1 MNFKL
6 LNPPVMKASLTFLL
20 SFVVCF
26 NSFAQCQFP
35 AQYSGNTGSNM
46 TTMLTPDFIASL
58 NIENENA
65 YLVAFSSSGIV
76 VGSSAL
82 YGLTQTT
89 ISIWGDDTQT
99 SEIDGA
105 YANENISF
113 QLVSGEVIYDVVM
126 PNAVTYTANGLNIQP
141 SAAQISVNCLYGCT
155 APWAENYNATAT
167 DDDGSCYLNG
177 CMDMNA
183 CNYSEYAT
191 IDDGSCTLPGCTD
204 NTFTEYYHQG
214 YIAGCDDGSCFKA
227 TADLGIDA
235 AFFMAPENTGTNMT
249 LGFNLN
255 NNTGLEGSV
264 IGAFTDLN
272 NDGIIE
278 ECVGL
283 SDFQNNFF
291 SMALW
296 GDDSTT
302 PEIEGLTANQT
313 DVIFAVLNSSGN
325 VMAFNAEPGFS
336 GFVSN
341 GLSVFVNLDFNV
353 TIYGCMDSS
362 FCNYN
367 EDAEEED
374 GSCAGS
380 PGCTNNDYVEYD
392 ENASCYLEGACVITW
407 QNAYINETEISAG
420 LQASLDATV
429 LAATQAAQVAQD
441 ELDAAQAAADQAAND
456 AESVLNATVLAAAQA
471 AQVAQDEL
479 DAAQAAADQAAND
492 AESVLNA
499 TISNFEAL
507 ESDYVNLIAELSA
520 PVLIDILEGWNII
533 GFTLDEPQDVVATFD
548 GIVEHIL
555 IVKNNN
561 ADVYWPEF
569 GFNGIGDLI
578 PGQGYQIKV
587 TQAIDDF
594 MYPDTNGQR
603 IELSPSV
610 PQWVLDIPVE
620 SHPNDTRTIVKV
632 VNLLG
637 QEINVEDASKGS
649 TLIYLYSDGSVE
661 KKLN

>member
-1 MNFKL
+1 
-6 LNPPVMKASLTFLL
+6 MKASLTFLL
-20 SFVVCF
+20 SFIVCF

-46 TTMLTPDFIASL
+46 TSMLTPDFIASL

-65 YLVAFSSSGIV
+65 YLIALSSSGIV
-76 VGSSAL
+76 VGSSSL

-113 QLVSGEVIYDVVM
+113 QLVNGEVIYDVVM
-126 PNAVTYTANGLNIQP
+126 PNVVTYTANGLNIQP

-155 APWAENYNATAT
+155 APWAENYNANAT

-183 CNYSEYAT
+183 CNYNEFAT

-214 YIAGCDDGSCFKA
+214 YLAGCDDGSCSKA
-227 TADLGIDA
+227 TADLGIEP
-235 AFFMAPENTGTNMT
+235 AFFIEPQNTGANMT

-255 NNTGLEGSV
+255 NNTGLEESV
-264 IGAFTDLN
+264 IGAFADLN
-272 NDGIIE
+272 NDGVIE

-291 SMALW
+291 SLALW
-296 GDDSTT
+296 GDDSIT
-302 PEIEGLTANQT
+302 PETEGLTANQT
-313 DVIFAVLNSSGN
+313 DIIFAVLNSSGN
-325 VMAFNAEPGFS
+325 VMAFNPEPAFT

-341 GLSVFVNLDFNV
+341 GLTVLLNLDFNV

-367 EDAEEED
+367 PDAEEDD
-374 GSCAGS
+374 GSCEGS
-380 PGCTNNDYVEYD
+380 PGCTDNNYLEYD
-392 ENASCYLEGACVITW
+392 INASCYIEGACITTW
-407 QNAYINETEISAG
+407 QNAYLNETEISAT
-420 LQASLDATV
+420 LQDS
-429 LAATQAAQVAQD
+429 
-441 ELDAAQAAADQAAND
+441 
-456 AESVLNATVLAAAQA
+456 LNATILEAAQA

-479 DAAQAAADQAAND
+479 DAALAAAEQAAID
-492 AESVLNA
+492 AESILNA
-499 TISNFEAL
+499 TILEAAQAAQAAQDELDAALAAAEQAAIDAENLLNSTILSFETL
-507 ESDYVNLIAELSA
+507 ESDYVNLIDELST
-520 PVLIDILEGWNII
+520 PILIDIIEGWNII
-533 GFTLDEPQDVVATFD
+533 GFTLNEPQDVVATFD
-548 GIVEHIL
+548 EIVENIL

-561 ADVYWPEF
+561 AAVYWPEF
-569 GFNGIGDLI
+569 GFNGIGELI

-587 TQAIDDF
+587 TQAIDSYE
-594 MYPDTNGQR
+594 YPDTNGQR

-610 PQWVLDIPVE
+610 PQWVLDMPLE
-620 SHPNDTRTIVKV
+620 SHPNDIRTIVKV

-637 QEINVEDASKGS
+637 QEIKVEDAPKGA